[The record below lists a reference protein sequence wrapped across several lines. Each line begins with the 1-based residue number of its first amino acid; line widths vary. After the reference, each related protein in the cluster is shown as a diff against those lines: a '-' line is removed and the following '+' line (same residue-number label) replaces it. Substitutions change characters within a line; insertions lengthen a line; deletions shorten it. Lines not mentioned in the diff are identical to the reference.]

1 MPVIPVRP
9 SARVRDLMR
18 QGAAKI
24 VNGSQRWLDEL
35 NEATLTSLYIRTH
48 SGDPALTQ
56 AIRQSNRANLMH
68 WALANLDRPG
78 EPVPANLQP
87 EQLALLR
94 VAVRRGMD
102 EKAIVEASRIGQ
114 NVAWQTWMR
123 TAMGLTSDPAE
134 LRELL
139 DVSARS
145 ITSFID
151 ATVAEACR
159 QVQTEQ
165 NAVAR
170 EKQAER
176 RKIVTGI
183 LENGSL
189 RPQQADSRL
198 GYQLEQSH
206 TAAVIWSDEPT
217 TNPSDVDR
225 AADAVLNTLARHRS
239 LSVPG
244 DDDTT
249 RWVWFAGADGPD
261 LAAVAAVIAA
271 LPVIRVAVGPTAA
284 GTDGFRRSHRDAV
297 KTEQM
302 MRQFGSARRV
312 ASFADVELI
321 ALITAD
327 AERADRF
334 IDHTLGAFK
343 SAEAELQQTVL
354 TFIHEQCNASRTATR
369 LFTHRNTLSRRLT
382 RANELL
388 PQPLEVSSV
397 RVAVALE
404 ALRWRAGAD

>member
-1 MPVIPVRP
+1 
-9 SARVRDLMR
+9 MR

-24 VNGSQRWLDEL
+24 VDGSQRWVDEL
-35 NEATLTSLYIRTH
+35 NEATLASLYLRTH
-48 SGDPALTQ
+48 TDDPALTGS
-56 AIRQSNRANLMH
+56 IRQGNRSNLLH

-78 EPVPANLQP
+78 EPVSANLQA
-87 EQLALLR
+87 EQLTLLR
-94 VAVRRGMD
+94 NAIHRGMD

-123 TAMGLTSDPAE
+123 TAMGLTSDPDE

-159 QVQTEQ
+159 QVQIEL

-170 EKQAER
+170 EKEAER
-176 RKIVTGI
+176 RQTITEI
-183 LENGSL
+183 LAGASSID
-189 RPQQADSRL
+189 PQHVANKL

-206 TAAVIWSDEPT
+206 TAAVIWSDEST
-217 TNPSDVDR
+217 IASSDISR
-225 AADAVLNTLARHRS
+225 AIDAVTHSVAAQRS
-239 LSVPG
+239 LSVPA
-244 DDDTT
+244 DETT
-249 RWVWFAGADGPD
+249 RWVWFAGTSGPD
-261 LAAVAAVIAA
+261 LAVVSDAVAE
-271 LPVIRVAVGPTAA
+271 LPPVRVAVGPTAS
-284 GTDGFRRSHRDAV
+284 GIDGFRRSHRDAV
-297 KTEQM
+297 NTQQTMK
-302 MRQFGSARRV
+302 QFGSARRV

-321 ALITAD
+321 ALIISD

-334 IDHTLGAFK
+334 IDHTLGEFK
-343 SAEAELQQTVL
+343 SADAELQRTVL
-354 TFIHEQCNASRTATR
+354 TFIHEQCNASRTAAR

-382 RANELL
+382 RAGELL

-404 ALRWRAGAD
+404 ALRWRAEAN